1 MFFFQVLKTKN
12 RHSITAQKSIDQP
25 DTSEL
30 TARLD
35 RQDTIIGSTVSNQ
48 NLEDDS
54 KLMINPALVDADG
67 LLKSKQ
73 SETPDM
79 KLHHQDSKSSAPS
92 QLAPVLESSSSDKLV
107 CYELRVKLKEGKNLA
122 VRDLCG
128 TSDPYVKFQ
137 LNGNS
142 VFKSKIVLKNLN
154 PAWNE
159 EFVLKLTPSLIKEI
173 TFADDKQQPQHQQR
187 QMSEST
193 SLVSWTHTKT
203 SFSESCLTSAQLEF
217 FLSKFKLKMF
227 VYDYDRGFLNDDLI
241 GYANIDL
248 SLLKENV

>member
-1 MFFFQVLKTKN
+1 MAGWSVMKPQN

-25 DTSEL
+25 DSGEL
-30 TARLD
+30 TPRLLD
-35 RQDTIIGSTVSNQ
+35 RQDTIVGSTASNQ
-48 NLEDDS
+48 NLEEDT
-54 KLMINPALVDADG
+54 KLMINPSLIDANG

-73 SETPDM
+73 AEMLDI
-79 KLHHQDSKSSAPS
+79 KQLQHQDSKSSAPS
-92 QLAPVLESSSSDKLV
+92 QLAPVLESSDKLV

-142 VFKSKIVLKNLN
+142 VYKSKIVLKNLN
-154 PAWNE
+154 PVWNE

-173 TFADDKQQPQHQQR
+173 TFADDKQNQR
-187 QMSEST
+187 HMSEST
-193 SLVSWTHTKT
+193 SLISWTQTKT
-203 SFSESCLTSAQLEF
+203 SFNESYLTSAQLEF